1 MVYYGVSNVRLT
13 VPQNR
18 EIGLGV
24 RLFQWSVSPVFHFT
38 DRTARVRPYFY
49 AGYGRN
55 RYYPTRD
62 AVRQAESLAA
72 SDPALA
78 FLAPFDATET
88 LGTFNYGL
96 GVKLRMGSTGKVG
109 LRFDARGLIS
119 QRPKWGISTSDENL
133 YGWQPTVGL
142 NFWFGKQPRDRE
154 YERTITITETRT
166 VTNNTISLG
175 QLQGAGEVCGGTPI
189 NLSLTATTVPANV
202 PLQYQWAVNG
212 TNTGGNQNTLAFTP
226 PDAGGN
232 QTVTVTI
239 TDTSTGATRAQP
251 ATITQTIRVRPYV
264 RPTVTATASAR
275 EVLVTD
281 PPVTLTSSSQGDC
294 GGALTTTWTASEG
307 RLTANGNNATFDP
320 SSVAFGAAG
329 LTDQVKQITL
339 TATTRDTRNQT
350 GTSNVQ
356 LTVRRRAVAVQLADI
371 LFARGST
378 RVNNCGQ
385 RILTDDVYP
394 QFRSGYQIVL
404 VGHTDAG
411 DPRTANLDRNRAYA
425 VGRLLASGGRSP
437 RNTIDIQNIKVD
449 WVGNEQ
455 TAPKNSRQCE
465 ASVREAPGNAISAN
479 DAAAANRRVEVW
491 LVPMGATMP
500 TSVKAAKD
508 LPPR

>member
-1 MVYYGVSNVRLT
+1 
-13 VPQNR
+13 
-18 EIGLGV
+18 
-24 RLFQWSVSPVFHFT
+24 
-38 DRTARVRPYFY
+38 
-49 AGYGRN
+49 
-55 RYYPTRD
+55 
-62 AVRQAESLAA
+62 
-72 SDPALA
+72 
-78 FLAPFDATET
+78 
-88 LGTFNYGL
+88 
-96 GVKLRMGSTGKVG
+96 
-109 LRFDARGLIS
+109 
-119 QRPKWGISTSDENL
+119 
-133 YGWQPTVGL
+133 
-142 NFWFGKQPRDRE
+142 
-154 YERTITITETRT
+154 
-166 VTNNTISLG
+166 
-175 QLQGAGEVCGGTPI
+175 
-189 NLSLTATTVPANV
+189 
-202 PLQYQWAVNG
+202 
-212 TNTGGNQNTLAFTP
+212 
-226 PDAGGN
+226 
-232 QTVTVTI
+232 
-239 TDTSTGATRAQP
+239 
-251 ATITQTIRVRPYV
+251 
-264 RPTVTATASAR
+264 
-275 EVLVTD
+275 VTD

-404 VGHTDAG
+404 VGHTDPG